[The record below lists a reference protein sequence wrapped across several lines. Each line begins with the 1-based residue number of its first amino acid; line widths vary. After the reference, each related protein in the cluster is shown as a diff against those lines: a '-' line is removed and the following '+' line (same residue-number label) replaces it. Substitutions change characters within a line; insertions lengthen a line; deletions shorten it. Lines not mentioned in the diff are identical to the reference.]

1 MRVAAIDV
9 GSNTVR
15 LLVATLEDGSRRAR
29 PRGADRRRARARDR
43 ADRPHSGRED
53 RPCRRG
59 RAALRHVTRPSSARR
74 AIEVLVTAPARQGRN
89 GSELVEAISA
99 ATRLPVRPLSAEEEG
114 RLAFAGVVSTFPTP
128 PASIAVV
135 DVGGGSTQLVFGT
148 AAGPVWFRTLDIG
161 SLRLAQRHFVHDPPR
176 SQELDALRA
185 SIERAF
191 EGHASPLPRCAVATG
206 GTARALRR
214 VVGRTL
220 GAKQLAKA
228 EPVLSSA
235 PAADLAE
242 KFGFPIWRGQT
253 LLAGALRAGRGAA
266 PVGRPAR
273 RRASGPPRRR
283 SSRVAIGGTG
293 RLGRRLDVALRLEL
307 GRPRPR
313 SHLS

>member
-15 LLVATLEDGSRRAR
+15 LLVATLEDGSVEPVQEERTAV
-29 PRGADRRRARARDR
+29 GLARDIER
-43 ADRPHSGRED
+43 TGRIPDEKID
-53 RPCRRG
+53 
-59 RAALRHVTRPSSARR
+59 RAAEVARR
-74 AIEVLVTAPARQGRN
+74 YARDAAKLGAVRIEVLVTAPARQSRN
-89 GSELVEAISA
+89 GSDLVEAITS

-114 RLAFAGVVSTFPTP
+114 RLAFAGVVSTFPAP

-161 SLRLAQRHFVHDPPR
+161 SLRLTQRHVAHDPPR
-176 SQELDALRA
+176 KDELEELRL

-191 EGHASPLPRCAVATG
+191 EGRASPLPRCAVATG

-228 EPVLSSA
+228 EAVLSSA
-235 PAADLAE
+235 PAEELADR
-242 KFGFPIWRGQT
+242 FGFPLWRGQT
-253 LLAGALRAGRGAA
+253 LLAGALVLSEAQRRLGVPIVVARAGLRKGA
-266 PVGRPAR
+266 V
-273 RRASGPPRRR
+273 
-283 SSRVAIGGTG
+283 
-293 RLGRRLDVALRLEL
+293 LESL
-307 GRPRPR
+307 AEEKAA
-313 SHLS
+313 

>member
-15 LLVATLEDGSRRAR
+15 LLVATLEDGSVEPVREERTAVGLAR
-29 PRGADRRRARARDR
+29 EIERTGRIPDEKIARAAEVAQRYARD
-43 ADRPHSGRED
+43 
-53 RPCRRG
+53 
-59 RAALRHVTRPSSARR
+59 AAKLGAAR
-74 AIEVLVTAPARQGRN
+74 IEVLVTAPARQGRN
-89 GSELVEAISA
+89 GSELVEAISD

-148 AAGPVWFRTLDIG
+148 AAEPVWFRTLDIG

-176 SQELDALRA
+176 SEELDALRA

-206 GTARALRR
+206 GTARSLRR

-220 GAKQLAKA
+220 GPKELAKA
-228 EPVLSSA
+228 ESVLSSA

-253 LLAGALRAGRGAA
+253 LLAGAFVLAEAQRRLGVPLVVARAGLREGA
-266 PVGRPAR
+266 V
-273 RRASGPPRRR
+273 
-283 SSRVAIGGTG
+283 
-293 RLGRRLDVALRLEL
+293 LESL
-307 GRPRPR
+307 
-313 SHLS
+313 LEEQAA

>member
-15 LLVATLEDGSRRAR
+15 LLVATLEDGCVEPVREERTAVGLAR
-29 PRGADRRRARARDR
+29 EIERTGRIPDEKIARA
-43 ADRPHSGRED
+43 AE
-53 RPCRRG
+53 
-59 RAALRHVTRPSSARR
+59 VARR
-74 AIEVLVTAPARQGRN
+74 YARDAAKLGAARIEVLVTAPARQGRN
-89 GSELVEAISA
+89 GGELVEAISA

-148 AAGPVWFRTLDIG
+148 AAEPVWFRTLDIG
-161 SLRLAQRHFVHDPPR
+161 SLRLAQRHFVNDPPEIE
-176 SQELDALRA
+176 ELDALRA

-206 GTARALRR
+206 GTARSLRR
-214 VVGRTL
+214 VVGWTL
-220 GAKQLAKA
+220 GPKELAKA
-228 EPVLSSA
+228 ESVLSSA

-253 LLAGALRAGRGAA
+253 LLAGAFVLAEAQRRLGVPLVVARAGLREGA
-266 PVGRPAR
+266 V
-273 RRASGPPRRR
+273 
-283 SSRVAIGGTG
+283 
-293 RLGRRLDVALRLEL
+293 LESL
-307 GRPRPR
+307 
-313 SHLS
+313 LEEQAA

>member
-15 LLVATLEDGSRRAR
+15 LLVATLEDGSVESIREERTAVGLAR
-29 PRGADRRRARARDR
+29 EIERTGRIPDEKIARAAEVAQRYARD
-43 ADRPHSGRED
+43 
-53 RPCRRG
+53 
-59 RAALRHVTRPSSARR
+59 AAKLGAAR
-74 AIEVLVTAPARQGRN
+74 IEVLVTAPARQGRN

-148 AAGPVWFRTLDIG
+148 AAEPVWFRTLDIG

-176 SQELDALRA
+176 IEELDALRA
-185 SIERAF
+185 TIERAF

-206 GTARALRR
+206 GTARSLRR

-220 GAKQLAKA
+220 GPKELAKA
-228 EPVLSSA
+228 ESVLSSA
-235 PAADLAE
+235 PAVDLAE

-253 LLAGALRAGRGAA
+253 LLAGAFVLAEAQRRLGVPLVVARAGLREGA
-266 PVGRPAR
+266 V
-273 RRASGPPRRR
+273 
-283 SSRVAIGGTG
+283 
-293 RLGRRLDVALRLEL
+293 LESL
-307 GRPRPR
+307 
-313 SHLS
+313 LEEQAA

>member
-15 LLVATLEDGSRRAR
+15 LLVATVEDGSLKPVQEERTAVGLAREIERTGRIPAEKIERAAQVARRY
-29 PRGADRRRARARDR
+29 ARD
-43 ADRPHSGRED
+43 
-53 RPCRRG
+53 
-59 RAALRHVTRPSSARR
+59 AARLGAART
-74 AIEVLVTAPARQGRN
+74 EVLVTAPARQSRN
-89 GSELVEAISA
+89 GSELVAAIAS

-114 RLAFAGVVSTFPTP
+114 RLAFAGVVSTFPAP
-128 PASIAVV
+128 PASIVVV

-161 SLRLAQRHFVHDPPR
+161 SLRLAQRHLAHDPPQ
-176 SQELDALRA
+176 SEELDELRV

-228 EPVLSSA
+228 ETVLSSA
-235 PAADLAE
+235 PANELAE
-242 KFGFPIWRGQT
+242 RFGFPVWRGQT
-253 LLAGALRAGRGAA
+253 LLAGALVLAEAQRRLGVPLVVARAGLREGA
-266 PVGRPAR
+266 VLESLTEE
-273 RRASGPPRRR
+273 RA
-283 SSRVAIGGTG
+283 A
-293 RLGRRLDVALRLEL
+293 
-307 GRPRPR
+307 
-313 SHLS
+313 

>member
-15 LLVATLEDGSRRAR
+15 LLVATLEDGSVEPLREERTAV
-29 PRGADRRRARARDR
+29 GLARDIER
-43 ADRPHSGRED
+43 TGRIPDEKID
-53 RPCRRG
+53 
-59 RAALRHVTRPSSARR
+59 RAAQVARR
-74 AIEVLVTAPARQGRN
+74 YARDAAKLGAARVEVLVTAPARQGRN
-89 GSELVEAISA
+89 GSDLVEAIAS

-114 RLAFAGVVSTFPTP
+114 RLAFAGVVSTFPAP

-161 SLRLAQRHFVHDPPR
+161 SLRLAQRHLAHDPPR

-228 EPVLSSA
+228 EAVLSSA
-235 PAADLAE
+235 PAEELAE
-242 KFGFPIWRGQT
+242 RFGFPLWRGQT
-253 LLAGALRAGRGAA
+253 LLAGALVLSEAQRRVGVPLVVARAGLREGA
-266 PVGRPAR
+266 V
-273 RRASGPPRRR
+273 
-283 SSRVAIGGTG
+283 
-293 RLGRRLDVALRLEL
+293 LESL
-307 GRPRPR
+307 
-313 SHLS
+313 LEEQAA

>member
-15 LLVATLEDGSRRAR
+15 LLVATLEDGSVEPVREERTAVGLAR
-29 PRGADRRRARARDR
+29 EIERTGRIPDEKIARA
-43 ADRPHSGRED
+43 AE
-53 RPCRRG
+53 
-59 RAALRHVTRPSSARR
+59 VARR
-74 AIEVLVTAPARQGRN
+74 YARDAAKLGAARIEVLVTAPARQGRN

-99 ATRLPVRPLSAEEEG
+99 ATRLPVRPLNAEEEG

-148 AAGPVWFRTLDIG
+148 ATEPVWFRTLDIG

-176 SQELDALRA
+176 SEELDALRA

-206 GTARALRR
+206 GTARSLRR

-220 GAKQLAKA
+220 GPKELAKA
-228 EPVLSSA
+228 ESVLSSA

-253 LLAGALRAGRGAA
+253 LLAGAFVLAEAQRRLGVPLVVARAGLREGA
-266 PVGRPAR
+266 V
-273 RRASGPPRRR
+273 
-283 SSRVAIGGTG
+283 
-293 RLGRRLDVALRLEL
+293 LESL
-307 GRPRPR
+307 
-313 SHLS
+313 LEEQAA

>member
-15 LLVATLEDGSRRAR
+15 LLVATLEDGSVKPVREERTAV
-29 PRGADRRRARARDR
+29 GLARDIER
-43 ADRPHSGRED
+43 TGRIPDEKVD
-53 RPCRRG
+53 
-59 RAALRHVTRPSSARR
+59 RAAQVARR
-74 AIEVLVTAPARQGRN
+74 YARDAAKLGAARIEVLVTAPARQSRN
-89 GSELVEAISA
+89 GRELVEAIAA
-99 ATRLPVRPLSAEEEG
+99 ATRQPVRPLSAEEEG
-114 RLAFAGVVSTFPTP
+114 RLAFAGVVSTFPAP

-161 SLRLAQRHFVHDPPR
+161 SLRLAQRHLVHDPPR
-176 SQELDALRA
+176 TEELDELRA

-228 EPVLSSA
+228 ETLLTSA
-235 PAADLAE
+235 PAEKLAE
-242 KFGFPIWRGQT
+242 KFGFPLWRGQT
-253 LLAGALRAGRGAA
+253 LLAGALVLAEAQKRLGVPLVVARAGLREGA
-266 PVGRPAR
+266 V
-273 RRASGPPRRR
+273 
-283 SSRVAIGGTG
+283 
-293 RLGRRLDVALRLEL
+293 LESL
-307 GRPRPR
+307 AEEKAA
-313 SHLS
+313 

>member
-15 LLVATLEDGSRRAR
+15 LLVATLEDGSVEPVREERTAVGLAREIERTGRIPDEKIVRAAEVARRY
-29 PRGADRRRARARDR
+29 ARD
-43 ADRPHSGRED
+43 
-53 RPCRRG
+53 
-59 RAALRHVTRPSSARR
+59 AAKLGAAR
-74 AIEVLVTAPARQGRN
+74 IEVLVTAPARQGRN

-114 RLAFAGVVSTFPTP
+114 RLAFAGVVSTFPVP

-161 SLRLAQRHFVHDPPR
+161 SLRLAQRHLVHDPPR
-176 SQELDALRA
+176 SEELDALRA
-185 SIERAF
+185 SIEQAF
-191 EGHASPLPRCAVATG
+191 EGHDSPLPRCAVATG

-228 EPVLSSA
+228 ESALSSA
-235 PAADLAE
+235 PADGLAE
-242 KFGFPIWRGQT
+242 KFGFPVWRGQT
-253 LLAGALRAGRGAA
+253 LLAGAFVLAEAQRRLGVPLVVARAGLREGA
-266 PVGRPAR
+266 V
-273 RRASGPPRRR
+273 
-283 SSRVAIGGTG
+283 
-293 RLGRRLDVALRLEL
+293 LESL
-307 GRPRPR
+307 
-313 SHLS
+313 LEEQAA

>member
-15 LLVATLEDGSRRAR
+15 LLVATLEDGSVEPVREERTAVGLAR
-29 PRGADRRRARARDR
+29 EIERTGRIPDEKIARAAEVARGYARD
-43 ADRPHSGRED
+43 
-53 RPCRRG
+53 
-59 RAALRHVTRPSSARR
+59 AAKLGAAR
-74 AIEVLVTAPARQGRN
+74 IEVLVTAPARQSRN

-114 RLAFAGVVSTFPTP
+114 RLAFAGVVSTFPAP

-176 SQELDALRA
+176 SDELDALRT

-206 GTARALRR
+206 GAARALRR

-228 EPVLSSA
+228 EALLGSA
-235 PAADLAE
+235 SMDELAE
-242 KFGFPIWRGQT
+242 KFGFPLWRAKT
-253 LLAGALRAGRGAA
+253 VLAGVLVLAEAQRRLGVPLVVARAGLREGA
-266 PVGRPAR
+266 V
-273 RRASGPPRRR
+273 
-283 SSRVAIGGTG
+283 
-293 RLGRRLDVALRLEL
+293 LESL
-307 GRPRPR
+307 VEEQAA
-313 SHLS
+313 

>member
-15 LLVATLEDGSRRAR
+15 LLVATLENGSVEPVREERTAVGLAR
-29 PRGADRRRARARDR
+29 EIERTGRIPDEKIARA
-43 ADRPHSGRED
+43 AE
-53 RPCRRG
+53 
-59 RAALRHVTRPSSARR
+59 VARR
-74 AIEVLVTAPARQGRN
+74 YARDAAQLGAARIEVLVTAPARQGRN

-114 RLAFAGVVSTFPTP
+114 RLAFAGVVSTLPAP

-161 SLRLAQRHFVHDPPR
+161 SLRLAQRHLAHDPARKDELEELR
-176 SQELDALRA
+176 S

-228 EPVLSSA
+228 EAALSSA
-235 PAADLAE
+235 PAEELAE
-242 KFGFPIWRGQT
+242 RFGFPFWRGQT
-253 LLAGALRAGRGAA
+253 LLAGALVLSEAQRRLGVPLVVARAGLREGA
-266 PVGRPAR
+266 V
-273 RRASGPPRRR
+273 
-283 SSRVAIGGTG
+283 
-293 RLGRRLDVALRLEL
+293 LE
-307 GRPRPR
+307 
-313 SHLS
+313 SIAEEKAA